1 MVNRLSALSRNV
13 GLAIVLGSIFACVV
27 AANASA
33 AEIEWRQGGAALT
46 AAVEDKS
53 SGNFVLKDP
62 GRSVGA
68 LTLECKYTGAGTAGA
83 GAAGKESSF
92 TFTTCEVTQPT
103 GECEG
108 ALEQQ
113 IQHLPWKTELV
124 VTKGSAYDLIS
135 SGGSGAPTIKLTCTH
150 LGVSGWVVDECSGT
164 LKTTV
169 KDKTTGVEA
178 EYDVEEGEPWKC
190 SWKGTPSTGGVTVS
204 GAGLIQANSGAAL
217 EVVRSEN
224 WRQGGK
230 ALTGSVATKTTGSV
244 KLTDE
249 GLAVECKDT
258 GEGSAGTGGS
268 DELSKLTFSACTY
281 VSHGSCETAVAPQ
294 IVAGHLSWHSELL
307 WSPGAAQ
314 RSHDVSVSGGKG
326 APVLSIE
333 CRVSGVMKV
342 VDECTAT
349 SVRMSATNVT
359 GGVEGS
365 FDGEKM
371 TCSATKAATGK
382 LEGTQL
388 IAATSGSALEVE
400 VP

>member
-1 MVNRLSALSRNV
+1 M
-13 GLAIVLGSIFACVV
+13 LGAVFACVC
-27 AANASA
+27 AAKASA

-46 AAVEDKS
+46 SAVAVKS
-53 SGNFVLKDP
+53 SGNFILQDR
-62 GRSVGA
+62 GRSAGT
-68 LTLECKYTGAGTAGA
+68 LTLECKYEGAGTAGP
-83 GAAGKESSF
+83 GVAGKETSF
-92 TFTTCEVTQPT
+92 SFTTCSVTHPA

-108 ALEQQ
+108 ALTQE

-124 VTKGSAYDLIS
+124 VTKGTAYDLIS
-135 SGGSGAPTIKLTCTH
+135 SGGTGAPGIKLTCTH
-150 LGVSGWVVDECSGT
+150 LGSPGWVVDECSGT

-169 KDKTTGVEA
+169 KDKTTGVET
-178 EYDVEEGEPWKC
+178 EYDVEEGEPLKC
-190 SWKGTPSTGGVTVS
+190 SWKGTASTSGGLVNGV
-204 GAGLIQANSGAAL
+204 GLVQANSGAAL

-224 WRQGGK
+224 WERERK

-249 GLAVECKDT
+249 SLSVECKDT

-268 DELSKLTFSACTY
+268 DELSKLTLSACTF
-281 VSHGSCETAVAPQ
+281 VSSGSCEAGVAPL
-294 IVAGHLSWHSELL
+294 ITAGHLSWHSELL

-365 FDGEKM
+365 FDGEKL